1 MLLTKKEKKM
11 VDILVLLLNHGIR
24 KSFPLSRLSKSSQL
38 KNRQLVTLL
47 EQLNLDLKNAAIPL
61 QLFINPDAVYL
72 ISDPPIQNYAFLLQS
87 YYIRNS
93 GVFRITEEIFL
104 EKIDRIDEF
113 AEKYFYSRSVAYRYR
128 SLLIDIL
135 ADFNLT
141 FEIGS
146 PKPIRGKERQIRLF
160 YSYIFL
166 LAGPYFSLE
175 DENFPQQ
182 ELFSEAIQKLKHLKY
197 GGNLSFI
204 ELMIKISLIR
214 NKKNATL
221 SFKDIEEYRNIPSF
235 PVLLDESPDDFLDL
249 FYLYLEHSANLS
261 AQTQEYERKFLYMFL
276 SVTNSYPYNSVQQ
289 LAFTGEFVNSK
300 SKFNR
305 LTDVWIT
312 QFSHFF
318 DYPITPNDYAYLYSN
333 LFSVHILTS
342 FGKTSTRFF
351 LNYDSL
357 LSISTD
363 YPLIFQS
370 LKDFYQLLCENE
382 ESKFF
387 KSHKDLLYVYSLCT
401 LGLIKSKR
409 TPVRVCLA
417 LNLGPIQLSY
427 YQRLIQHNSY
437 ISIDFVDCKEQ
448 GVDLV
453 ITSSSSSIEAAETD
467 HLLYIEE
474 SPTQND
480 LHQIRKAISE
490 IYQKKIQTT
499 DLKLMGR

>member
-1 MLLTKKEKKM
+1 MLLTKKEKKI
-11 VDILVLLLNHGIR
+11 VDILALLLNHGIR
-24 KSFPLSRLSKSSQL
+24 KSFSLSSLSKSSQL
-38 KNRQLVTLL
+38 KSRQLVTLL

-61 QLFINPDAVYL
+61 QLFITPDTVYL
-72 ISDPPIQNYAFLLQS
+72 ISDPPFKNYAFLLQS

-104 EKIDRIDEF
+104 EKIDRMDEF

-128 SLLIDIL
+128 SLLIEIL

-160 YSYIFL
+160 YAYIFL

-175 DENFPQQ
+175 DENFPQE

-197 GGNLSFI
+197 GGNLTFI
-204 ELMIKISLIR
+204 GLMIKVSLIR
-214 NKKNATL
+214 NKKNILL
-221 SFKDIEEYRNIPSF
+221 SAKDIEEYRYIPSF
-235 PVLLDESPDDFLDL
+235 PVLLDESPEEFQDL
-249 FYLYLEHSANLS
+249 FTLYLEHSTNLS
-261 AQTQEYERKFLYMFL
+261 TQTQEYEKTFWYMFL
-276 SVTNSYPYNSVQQ
+276 SVTNSYPYNSIQQ
-289 LAFTGEFVNSK
+289 LTFTGEFVNSK

-318 DYPITPNDYAYLYSN
+318 DYHITPNDYAYLYSN
-333 LFSVHILTS
+333 LFSIHILTS
-342 FGKTSTRFF
+342 FGKAPTRFF
-351 LNYDSL
+351 LNYDNL
-357 LSISTD
+357 LSIPTD
-363 YPLIFQS
+363 YPLIFQY
-370 LKDFYQLLCENE
+370 LKDFYQHLCENE

-387 KSHKDLLYVYSLCT
+387 KSHKELLYAYSLCIF
-401 LGLIKSKR
+401 GLIKSKH

-437 ISIDFVDCKEQ
+437 ISLAFVNQKEQ
-448 GVDLV
+448 AIDLV
-453 ITSSSSSIEAAETD
+453 ITSPSSSIEVDEIN

-480 LHQIRKAISE
+480 LYQIGKVISE
-490 IYQKKIQTT
+490 IYQEKIQIT
-499 DLKLMGR
+499 DLRLM